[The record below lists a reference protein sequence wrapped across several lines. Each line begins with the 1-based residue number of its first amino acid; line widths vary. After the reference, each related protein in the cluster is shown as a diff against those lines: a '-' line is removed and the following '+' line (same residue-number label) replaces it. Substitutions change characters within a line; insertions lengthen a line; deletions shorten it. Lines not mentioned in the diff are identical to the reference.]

1 MYFECNIDPRI
12 PQYYHPEI
20 YPKLV
25 STVALIHERTDK
37 LNLALDDCI
46 LKGCKTRGATFA
58 KIAKTVFDLS
68 TKKFDDMIPAELA
81 EVGTFYTMVT
91 MLKIG
96 SNGRMQLSFLTQDS

>member
-1 MYFECNIDPRI
+1 MYFECNIDTRI
-12 PQYYHPEI
+12 PQFYHPEI

-37 LNLALDDCI
+37 LNLALDDCV

-68 TKKFDDMIPAELA
+68 TKKFDDMVPAELA
-81 EVGTFYTMVT
+81 EVVDIRW
-91 MLKIG
+91 K
-96 SNGRMQLSFLTQDS
+96 